1 MHVLD
6 YNYEGAQIEL
16 RQRLQ
21 ESLDS
26 KGWKQK
32 DLVQATGIDSVTIS
46 QLMNNKRRMTLP
58 QLETIT
64 KALKIQM
71 DTFYEYFLGECFNET
86 GKLSPAK
93 TAEFFIGC
101 IKAERYDITK
111 KIMDFINE
119 DTDRKRL
126 VDNTF
131 KMAEHIFSS
140 EQRNYSLP
148 LYDIV
153 ITNSTT
159 RSEQLAIAYFR
170 RFIIARDVD
179 LTVSGYET
187 LHQLQEY
194 LPLLPEEY
202 KFDAYYKILTFYN
215 VVEKWDKLLNYAKEL
230 KELATAENQ
239 KKYIT
244 EALLYKVAGYE
255 GLKDYKTAI
264 HVIKEYATYGNEY
277 AELAQINETLLF
289 IEMGYVEYIDEH
301 IKLISCDLNKLC
313 VFLPVAIETYLQ
325 KEMLQNIEELLRT
338 FEKEIMEICSK
349 THILIKRHKLKLF
362 QALSSYYFIKGE
374 KDKGFKYNLEA
385 LQLALMFKN
394 VERLRNIILFH
405 YQYDPSEEH
414 KEEFVTIMTR
424 GNNQY
429 EENMDF
435 ITGGSVLIRFYR
447 NQLGN
452 TFVSSN
458 KH

>member
-1 MHVLD
+1 MYAFE
-6 YNYEGAQIEL
+6 YNHQVAQIEL

-32 DLVQATGIDSVTIS
+32 DLVQATGMDSATIS
-46 QLMNNKRRMTLP
+46 QLMNNRRRMTLP

-64 KALKIQM
+64 RALQIQM
-71 DTFYEYFLGECFNET
+71 DTFYECFLGECFNET
-86 GKLSPAK
+86 GKLSPVK

-131 KMAEHIFSS
+131 KMAEHIFLS

-153 ITNSTT
+153 INNSST
-159 RSEQLAIAYFR
+159 RNEQLAIAYFR

-179 LTVSGYET
+179 ITVSGYET
-187 LHQLQEY
+187 LYQLLEY
-194 LPLLPEEY
+194 LPLLPQEY

-215 VVEKWDKLLNYAKEL
+215 VVEKWDKLLKYAKEL
-230 KELATAENQ
+230 KELATSENE

-244 EALLYKVAGYE
+244 EALLYEVASYE
-255 GLKDYKTAI
+255 GLKDYKTAL

-277 AELAQINETLLF
+277 EELAKINETLLL
-289 IEMGYVEYIDEH
+289 IEMGHVEYIEEH
-301 IKLISCDLNKLC
+301 IKLIACDLNKLC

-325 KEMLQNIEELLRT
+325 KDMLQNIGELLCS

-362 QALSSYYFIKGE
+362 QALSAYYFIKGE

-385 LQLALMFKN
+385 IQLALMFKN
-394 VERLRNIILFH
+394 VERLRSLILLH
-405 YQYDPSEEH
+405 YQNDPSEEQ

-435 ITGGSVLIRFYR
+435 ITGDSVLIRFYR

-452 TFVSSN
+452 SFVSN
-458 KH
+458 T